1 MTGSKIEKSELF
13 RKIFNGIDVEH
24 NLNDGTFTLRC
35 SGTFDYRQRFKH
47 DELDEIPMT
56 QLKFFFAKRSM
67 STFLKSCGLTD
78 HDIFMIE
85 YPKDYVEE
93 FSDEWP

>member
-1 MTGSKIEKSELF
+1 MIGSKIENSELF
-13 RKIFNGIDVEH
+13 RKILNGIDVEH
-24 NLNDGTFTLRC
+24 NLNDGTFTLHC

-47 DELDEIPMT
+47 DKLDEISMA
-56 QLKFFFAKRSM
+56 QLRFLFAKRSM

-78 HDIFMIE
+78 YDIFMIE

-93 FSDEWP
+93 FSDEQP